1 MSVHAALPK
10 AIQMHSMTDDHEKN
24 QNRPTN
30 PKSVK
35 TTRVNPRKKAPAEAS
50 NAKTKNSDPA
60 ALLTIIVSFL
70 LILVIS
76 FLMFC
81 AICVQ
86 AGIYLL
92 QVRQMKKSTEAA
104 TKAANAAE
112 ASVRQV
118 RTTARHDERA
128 WIALVDIQ
136 GIPEVGTMFS
146 VNLVSQNSGKTF
158 AKNLTMRAVIEIAKK
173 GEEPDF
179 SLDDSDAARKDS
191 GVSLLAPNAD
201 YVMDVELRK
210 QTPPHEITQ
219 SDLDGIRSGN
229 LVVFVHGRMTYDDI
243 FGCSHWTSFCA
254 RLKPDLKYASYGR
267 HNDTDQNS
275 CP

>member
-1 MSVHAALPK
+1 MA
-10 AIQMHSMTDDHEKN
+10 DDDEKN
-24 QNRPTN
+24 QNRTPS

-35 TTRVNPRKKAPAEAS
+35 TTRVNPRKKVPAELKGS
-50 NAKTKNSDPA
+50 IAKTKNSDPA

-92 QVRQMKKSTEAA
+92 QVRQMEKSTEAA
-104 TKAANAAE
+104 TRAANAAE

-136 GIPEVGTMFS
+136 GIPEVGTTFS
-146 VNLVSQNSGKTF
+146 ANLVAQNSGKTF

-201 YVMDVELRK
+201 YVMDVEFRK

-229 LVVFVHGRMTYDDI
+229 LVVFVHGRITYDDI
-243 FGCSHWTSFCA
+243 FGCSHWTSFCT
-254 RLKPDLKYASYGR
+254 RLKPDLKYASYGK